1 MIFGKYI
8 NRYYLKNA
16 PLLLLGLAALVLV
29 DFFQLKVPELYR
41 MVINGTNSGEVVV
54 DGQTMAFTM
63 DVLLDKICLPMIWII
78 LAMVFGRFLWRVCFF
93 NAAVRTETDLR
104 NKMFDHSRMLSQEYY
119 QVNKVGNLMSLYTN
133 DLDTIQ

>member
-93 NAAVRTETDLR
+93 NAAVGRRPISATRCSTTAACSLR
-104 NKMFDHSRMLSQEYY
+104 NTTRSIR
-119 QVNKVGNLMSLYTN
+119 
-133 DLDTIQ
+133 

>member
-93 NAAVRTETDLR
+93 NAAGPDGDRSPQQDVRPQP
-104 NKMFDHSRMLSQEYY
+104 HALSGILPGQ
-119 QVNKVGNLMSLYTN
+119 
-133 DLDTIQ
+133 

>member
-104 NKMFDHSRMLSQEYY
+104 NKMFDHSLHALSGILPGQ
-119 QVNKVGNLMSLYTN
+119 
-133 DLDTIQ
+133 

>member
-63 DVLLDKICLPMIWII
+63 DVLLDKICLPMIWIVVPPI
-78 LAMVFGRFLWRVCFF
+78 GSLAWRPRAMISTVGI
-93 NAAVRTETDLR
+93 RSTI
-104 NKMFDHSRMLSQEYY
+104 SR
-119 QVNKVGNLMSLYTN
+119 
-133 DLDTIQ
+133 

>member
-63 DVLLDKICLPMIWII
+63 DVLLD
-78 LAMVFGRFLWRVCFF
+78 
-93 NAAVRTETDLR
+93 
-104 NKMFDHSRMLSQEYY
+104 
-119 QVNKVGNLMSLYTN
+119 
-133 DLDTIQ
+133 